1 MFIVV
6 TVKNMILFPYLFVI
20 VQHRSNREKPL
31 SAENEG
37 RKSVTFADGV
47 RPGEGTSPLAGEDL
61 PSPPPPPRKLPKEKR
76 FKKKKKKKIKVMV
89 CFKIDLL
96 IGSICVDIRDLYLDT
111 FA

>member
-1 MFIVV
+1 MLIVV
-6 TVKNMILFPYLFVI
+6 TVKNVILFPYLFVT
-20 VQHRSNREKPL
+20 VQHYSNREKPI

-89 CFKIDLL
+89 CFKICA
-96 IGSICVDIRDLYLDT
+96 SYS
-111 FA
+111 

>member
-1 MFIVV
+1 M
-6 TVKNMILFPYLFVI
+6 KNVILFPYLFVT
-20 VQHRSNREKPL
+20 VQHYSNREKPI

-89 CFKIDLL
+89 CFKICA
-96 IGSICVDIRDLYLDT
+96 SYS
-111 FA
+111 